1 MPKDHG
7 DLLKKKPS
15 GGGSRR
21 YRSKRVHEL
30 GGEAA
35 ETTIGK
41 MRRKEKRVRGGGD
54 KSKLLKAETANVTD
68 PKTGKTVKTPIL
80 DVVKNIASVDYDRRS
95 IITKGAVIKTKL
107 GDALV
112 KSRPGQDSV
121 VNAVLLGEEE
131 SRS

>member
-1 MPKDHG
+1 MPKNHG
-7 DLLKKKPS
+7 GLSKKKPS
-15 GGGSRR
+15 GGNSRR

-41 MRRKEKRVRGGGD
+41 TRRIGKRTRGGGE

-68 PKTGKTVKTPIL
+68 PKKGKTVKTPIL
-80 DVVKNIASVDYDRRS
+80 DVVKNIASADYDRRG

-107 GDALV
+107 GNALV
-112 KSRPGQDSV
+112 KSRPGQNSV
-121 VNAVLLGEEE
+121 VNAVLLREEE